1 MKTEVKEFKHF
12 QQMETNYITNFR
24 VLDDCTSKRV
34 YVIFQRDDEYGYR
47 VFRDIAYRIED
58 AYSIVKEK
66 VIQSKNHLY
75 IPIKYNNWLLV
86 DENERVNFYKIA
98 EYGRN
103 LDEEGYEDTDYR
115 ICVFNEHAK
124 ETNTISV
131 WASYSYTQTKEDNNE

>member
-1 MKTEVKEFKHF
+1 METEIKELKHF
-12 QQMETNYITNFR
+12 KQMETNFITNFR
-24 VLDDCTSKRV
+24 VLDDYIFKRV

-47 VFRDIAYRIED
+47 VFRDVAFRIED

-66 VIQSKNHLY
+66 VIQSKSHLY
-75 IPIKYNNWLLV
+75 TPIKYNDWLLV
-86 DENERVNFYKIA
+86 DVNERVNFCKID

-115 ICVFNEHAK
+115 ISIFNDHSK

-131 WASYSYTQTKEDNNE
+131 WVSYSYIETGEQ